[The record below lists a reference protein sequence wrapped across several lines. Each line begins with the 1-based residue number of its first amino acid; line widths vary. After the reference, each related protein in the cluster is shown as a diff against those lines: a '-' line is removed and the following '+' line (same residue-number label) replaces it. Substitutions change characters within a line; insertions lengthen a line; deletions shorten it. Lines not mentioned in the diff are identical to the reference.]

1 MRGVERMKP
10 KFNIGDVVYSK
21 VRRRG
26 CAEPSYCHIGEMFTI
41 KSVTQCGNH
50 FVYTCGYDCYE
61 FHEDELMTAD
71 EYVEKIKN
79 SNVV

>member
-1 MRGVERMKP
+1 MKP
-10 KFNIGDVVYSK
+10 RFNVGDTVYSK

-26 CAEPSYCHIGEMFTI
+26 CAEPSYCYIGEMFTI

-61 FHEDELMTAD
+61 FHEDELMD
-71 EYVEKIKN
+71 LSEYIQSRIKEHEKEIGYAE
-79 SNVV
+79 